1 MYLVAPLNLDPT
13 HRKPGFEV
21 FSMRFALKFAVIF
34 AFAGAS
40 PAIAAAAPGSG
51 VTPAAPMPKPK
62 FVRSIHFKQG
72 SSKISDLK
80 TLDRFA
86 KWLQF
91 KSDVTH
97 IRIEGFHCE
106 ADRKKEGVSDYE
118 MLDYLLF
125 IARERAEAV
134 HAALIARG
142 MEGRKFEIVP
152 LGMSDD
158 PAVCKVVAMAL
169 EPEKKPESKAEIK
182 PETKPDLPEAR
193 NLGKN

>member
-1 MYLVAPLNLDPT
+1 MYVVVPLNLDPT

-34 AFAGAS
+34 GFAFAVAGAS

-51 VTPAAPMPKPK
+51 VAPAKTMPRPK
-62 FVRSIHFKQG
+62 FVKSILFKQG

-91 KSDVTH
+91 KQDVTD
-97 IRIEGFHCE
+97 IRLEGFHCE
-106 ADRKKEGVSDYE
+106 ADRKKEGVSNEE

-134 HAALIARG
+134 RAALIARG

-152 LGMSDD
+152 LGIADD
-158 PAVCKVVAMAL
+158 PAVCKVIAMAM
-169 EPEKKPESKAEIK
+169 EPVKKPG
-182 PETKPDLPEAR
+182 LPEST

>member
-1 MYLVAPLNLDPT
+1 
-13 HRKPGFEV
+13 
-21 FSMRFALKFAVIF
+21 MRFAARFT
-34 AFAGAS
+34 AFVALLAGS
-40 PAIAAAAPGSG
+40 SVYAAGVPGSG
-51 VTPAAPMPKPK
+51 LDPAAPMPKPK
-62 FVRSIHFKQG
+62 FVKSIHFKQG
-72 SSKISDLK
+72 SSKIADLK
-80 TLDRFA
+80 TLERFA

-91 KSDVTH
+91 KSDVTN

-106 ADRKKEGVSDYE
+106 ADRKKEGVSNDE

-158 PAVCKVVAMAL
+158 PAVCKVVAMAM
-169 EPEKKPESKAEIK
+169 EPAKKPEAKVDNQPQAK
-182 PETKPDLPEAR
+182 PALPESK